1 MSSIENDKMPV
12 KFTKETRVLFLKKR
26 RNEVMEQDKRTIL
39 RTKREIKELEWKVVH
54 CHKKERVLVERL
66 ILVKKEYLDRLN
78 KNS

>member
-1 MSSIENDKMPV
+1 MSYDEDKMPV
-12 KFTKETRVLFLKKR
+12 KFTKETRDLFLEKR
-26 RNEVMEQDKRTIL
+26 RREVMDQDKRNIL
-39 RTKREIKELEWKVVH
+39 RTKTEIKELEWKVVQ